1 MTPLGNGRTIYNLVP
16 ISAAFSTTSNLSIHV
31 VTPVLVD
38 TVKREGIFGV
48 DVPANAIVAV
58 KGAVNTD
65 AFVLTGSVKE
75 VATNGNQV
83 SIVL

>member
-1 MTPLGNGRTIYNLVP
+1 M
-16 ISAAFSTTSNLSIHV
+16 SIHV